1 MASYSWFRV
10 HHGMV
15 SDPKWPLIA
24 RRSGHNVGT
33 VVAVWAALL
42 DFASQNEE
50 RGSIVGF
57 NAEEIDALYGY
68 DDGTTAQIL
77 QAMEDRGMVVDDV
90 IVSWEKRQAIK
101 SSGDSKSTAMSPAER
116 SRRYRERQRASR
128 NETTASRDVTA
139 CHEDETSRHVTQRD
153 ATETTRD
160 ATAVKRDVTAY
171 KIREDKNREENID
184 PPLPPLGEPVADAP
198 GESESAEADTH
209 ASPEPMPLEP
219 EKLPEDDQGQDAK
232 PSMPSRRK
240 ADFVDWY
247 QAYPRKKGR
256 DEAVRAWDAA
266 CRAKRLPPL
275 AALLET
281 LSWQKES
288 FDWTKE
294 GGRWIPNPA
303 TYLRAGSWQDEPP
316 ARKRRY
322 YGPDANGRTPYV
334 REDEQDFENVPRDA
348 NGGVDWAQVMGGAK

>member
-50 RGSIVGF
+50 RGSIAGF

-90 IVSWEKRQAIK
+90 IVSWEKRQASK

-128 NETTASRDVTA
+128 NETTESRDVTA

-184 PPLPPLGEPVADAP
+184 PPLPPLQGEPDACASAVSASGDGDEHVEFV
-198 GESESAEADTH
+198 GESPTDEPEQVEL
-209 ASPEPMPLEP
+209 SPEQP
-219 EKLPEDDQGQDAK
+219 KRKRTDY
-232 PSMPSRRK
+232 RRK
-240 ADFVDWY
+240 DFEEWKTEYGAKVDDDRLWKVWKKQIHKIPE
-247 QAYPRKKGR
+247 QA
-256 DEAVRAWDAA
+256 V
-266 CRAKRLPPL
+266 LM
-275 AALLET
+275 AALAKYKQ
-281 LSWQKES
+281 SKRWQDGYRK
-288 FDWTKE
+288 D
-294 GGRWIPNPA
+294 PDN
-303 TYLRAGSWQDEPP
+303 YLRGCCWNDDFTPAQPP
-316 ARKRRY
+316 RRY
-322 YGPDANGRTPYV
+322 YGPDSNGRSPYV
-334 REDEQDFENVPRDA
+334 NEDEQNFDNLPVDEN
-348 NGGVDWAQVMGGAK
+348 GYLDWQQVMGGAK